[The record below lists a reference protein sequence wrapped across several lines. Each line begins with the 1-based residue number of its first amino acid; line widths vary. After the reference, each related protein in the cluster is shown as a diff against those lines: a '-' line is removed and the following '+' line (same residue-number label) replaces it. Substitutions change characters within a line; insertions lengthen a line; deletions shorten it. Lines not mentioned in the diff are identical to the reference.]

1 MFISYYCIS
10 GALYLLL
17 RRAPFLIGGMI
28 KMIEKVY
35 KDNLPQLQLCE
46 EERKFLYMT
55 LKSKNIPELKIRI
68 AIAKFLNYIKSLKT
82 I

>member
-1 MFISYYCIS
+1 
-10 GALYLLL
+10 
-17 RRAPFLIGGMI
+17 
-28 KMIEKVY
+28 MIEKVY